1 MMFRIVLYAPI
12 LGIGGVIR
20 VLQRD
25 SSMTWILGVA
35 IVLIMAF
42 MAMLFRIAMPK
53 FTALQT
59 MVDKLNLVTRESL
72 PVFRLSVHSAGRN
85 TREERFEDDKYHSD
99 EDKPL
104 SKPLYD
110 YL

>member
-1 MMFRIVLYAPI
+1 MAMMFRIVLYAPI

-42 MAMLFRIAMPK
+42 MAMLVQDCNAEIYS
-53 FTALQT
+53 LQT
-59 MVDKLNLVTRESL
+59 MVDKLNLVTREILTGIPVIRAFSRENMRRSVLRMQISL
-72 PVFRLSVHSAGRN
+72 
-85 TREERFEDDKYHSD
+85 
-99 EDKPL
+99 
-104 SKPLYD
+104 
-110 YL
+110 